1 LLSILQHNEILK
13 STIQNSKSKINTMGS
28 WFSVILCAICIFQ
41 HALLEAAQDLSCL
54 HRTRPSDAL
63 LITAP
68 DGSILYKKNET
79 IKCIPASTLKILTA
93 LSAIHHLGLSYR
105 FPTEFYTDID
115 QNLKIKGYGDPL
127 LTSEVWQQIADVLA
141 TKIRKFNTL
150 ILDNSYFSK
159 DLIIPGTGRST
170 NPYDAPPGALCANFN
185 TILFDHDQHGTVIS
199 AEPQTPMTPFAREKI
214 RSLGLKKGRYTFT
227 HNQSDATRYTGEI
240 FLHFLMKGGVKSQ
253 GKIRLGTVKPDDRLF
268 HTYLSGF
275 TLNDVITKMMT
286 FSNNFVAN
294 QLCIVMGAHVY
305 GPPGT
310 LENGVS
316 VISDYAKYKMHLKDI
331 SVVEGSGI
339 SRKNRIS
346 ALEMNTLLDQF
357 KPHRHLLK
365 REGDTFFKTGTLEG
379 IRTRVGYIEKSPGS
393 TYSFVVFLNSGNSDM
408 DSLMGCIKKTVANHH
423 FPDNR

>member
-1 LLSILQHNEILK
+1 MNWMNKKNILNETYYPVNPVYPVKKALL
-13 STIQNSKSKINTMGS
+13 
-28 WFSVILCAICIFQ
+28 FAVILFAFFTFQ
-41 HALLEAAQDLSCL
+41 PALLESAQDLSCL
-54 HRTRPSDAL
+54 HSTRTSDAL

-93 LSAIHHLGLSYR
+93 LSAIHHLGPDYR

-141 TKIRKFNTL
+141 SKIRKFNAL

-159 DLIIPGTGRST
+159 DLIIPGKGRST

-185 TILFDHDQHGTVIS
+185 TILFDHDQHGRLIS

-227 HNQSDATRYTGEI
+227 HNQSDATRYAGEL
-240 FLHFLMKGGVKSQ
+240 FLHFLTKKGVESQ
-253 GKIRLGTVKPDDRLF
+253 GEIRLETVTPDDRLF
-268 HTYLSGF
+268 HTYLSRS
-275 TLNDVITKMMT
+275 TLNYVIMKMMA

-294 QLCIVMGAHVY
+294 QICIAMGAHVY

-310 LENGVS
+310 LENGVR

-331 SVVEGSGI
+331 NVVEGSGI

-346 ALEMNTLLDQF
+346 ALEMNTLLKQF

-365 REGDTFFKTGTLEG
+365 KEGNTFFKTGTLEG
-379 IRTRVGYIEKSPGS
+379 IRTKVGYIETSPGS
-393 TYSFVVFLNSGNSDM
+393 TYSFVVFLNSENSDM
-408 DSLMGCIKKTVANHH
+408 DFLMGCIEEIVTNYH
-423 FPDNR
+423 FPSNR

>member
-1 LLSILQHNEILK
+1 MIDDWRFVK
-13 STIQNSKSKINTMGS
+13 SRIKK
-28 WFSVILCAICIFQ
+28 FAVILFAIFTFQ
-41 HALLEAAQDLSCL
+41 PALLAAAQDLSCL
-54 HRTRPSDAL
+54 HRIRPSDAL

-68 DGSILYKKNET
+68 DGSILYKQNEAV
-79 IKCIPASTLKILTA
+79 KCIPASTLKILTA
-93 LSAIHHLGLSYR
+93 LSAICHLGPSYR

-127 LTSEVWQQIADVLA
+127 LTSEVWQQIANVLA
-141 TKIRKFNTL
+141 LKIRKFNTL

-159 DLIIPGTGRST
+159 DLIIPGKGHST
-170 NPYDAPPGALCANFN
+170 NPYDAPPGALCSNFN
-185 TILFDHDQHGTVIS
+185 TILFDHDQHGRVIS
-199 AEPQTPMTPFAREKI
+199 AESQTPMTPFAREKI

-227 HNQSDATRYTGEI
+227 HNQSDATRYAGEL
-240 FLHFLMKGGVKSQ
+240 FLHFLTKRGVESQ
-253 GKIRLGTVKPDDRLF
+253 GEIRVETVKPDDRLF

-275 TLNDVITKMMT
+275 TLNDVIKKMMA

-294 QLCIVMGAHVY
+294 QICIAMGAHVY

-346 ALEMNTLLDQF
+346 ALEMNILLDQF

-365 REGDTFFKTGTLEG
+365 REKNTFFKTGTLEG

-393 TYSFVVFLNSGNSDM
+393 TYSFIVFLNSGKSDM
-408 DSLMGCIKKTVANHH
+408 DSLMGCIEKIVTNHH
-423 FPDNR
+423 FNSGLAGY